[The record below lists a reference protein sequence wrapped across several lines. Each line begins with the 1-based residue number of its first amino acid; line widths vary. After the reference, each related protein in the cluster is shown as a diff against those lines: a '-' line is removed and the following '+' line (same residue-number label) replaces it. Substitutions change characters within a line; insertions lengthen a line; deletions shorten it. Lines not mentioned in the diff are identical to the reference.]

1 MDWPKTPLSPNAL
14 NNQFTVN
21 NKNILE
27 EALSSDSDS
36 IDDDVLRSVDAFSA
50 ESDNDEVDD

>member
-1 MDWPKTPLSPNAL
+1 MNWPKTPLSPNVL
-14 NNQFTVN
+14 NQFTVN

-36 IDDDVLRSVDAFSA
+36 IDDDVLRSVDAFSV
-50 ESDNDEVDD
+50 ESDTEEAE